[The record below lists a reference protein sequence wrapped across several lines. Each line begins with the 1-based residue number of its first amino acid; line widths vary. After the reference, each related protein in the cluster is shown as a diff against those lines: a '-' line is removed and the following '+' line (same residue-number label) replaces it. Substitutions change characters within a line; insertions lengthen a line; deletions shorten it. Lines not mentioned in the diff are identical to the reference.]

1 MPESSNIEI
10 AQRLTEHRD
19 AESSK
24 KSWQDLVVEILE
36 AVLLGVVAV
45 ATAWSAYHAASGT
58 GTRRS
63 YMRRLRHSGSRPM
76 SS

>member
-10 AQRLTEHRD
+10 AQKLTEHRD

-24 KSWQDLVVEILE
+24 RSWQDLVLEILE

-45 ATAWSAYHAASGT
+45 ATAWSAYHAAKGWARGGAICAGFDT
-58 GTRRS
+58 QDRGR
-63 YMRRLRHSGSRPM
+63 
-76 SS
+76 